1 MNSHAYIWLILLGSI
16 AGAIVYFK
24 KGTPV
29 FLRALPVYLL
39 ITFTVE
45 YIGQWMNDNGRAT
58 VTLYNVFTTIE
69 FVFYFWMLRHMVKN
83 ARAKKLLHHS
93 LWLYP
98 VLVILNKLL
107 LQKGLQFHTITFSLG
122 GLLIVMAT
130 ITYFF
135 ELFQFDKPVN
145 LVREPSFWICSGLL
159 FFYACTFPLY
169 ALINFLQDPSNIII
183 KNIASIL
190 AIVNILLYSS
200 FIIAALCRIRIRK
213 SFL

>member
-1 MNSHAYIWLILLGSI
+1 
-16 AGAIVYFK
+16 
-24 KGTPV
+24 
-29 FLRALPVYLL
+29 

>member
-135 ELFQFDKPVN
+135 ELFQFGKPVN

>member
-1 MNSHAYIWLILLGSI
+1 MNSYAYIWLILSGSI
-16 AGAIVYFK
+16 VGAIVYFK

-45 YIGQWMNDNGRAT
+45 YIGQWMNDNGKVT

-69 FVFYFWMLRHMVKN
+69 FIFYFWMLRYMVKN
-83 ARAKKLLHHS
+83 PWAKKLLLHS

-98 VLVILNKLL
+98 LLVILNKLF

-135 ELFQFDKPVN
+135 ELFQFNKPVN

-169 ALINFLQDPSNIII
+169 ALINFFQDPSNIII
-183 KNIASIL
+183 KNIASIF

-213 SFL
+213 SFS